1 MDPSWSET
9 GDRYLIKLFRDYLFH
24 QVTET
29 GEPWLD
35 MSHIVSSLNKVKIL
49 NAESL
54 YNKMLLYLKEKVG

>member
-35 MSHIVSSLNKVKIL
+35 MSHIVSSLNKVFVTTCGVLKQFACPIL
-49 NAESL
+49 S
-54 YNKMLLYLKEKVG
+54 VV